1 MINLGIIALGYWRQ
15 RHVKSARSSGRF
27 NVTRA
32 ADLDREVL
40 ADHAAAEGI
49 DSTAAV

>member
-32 ADLDREVL
+32 ADLDREGG
-40 ADHAAAEGI
+40 AGGEAARERERA
-49 DSTAAV
+49 